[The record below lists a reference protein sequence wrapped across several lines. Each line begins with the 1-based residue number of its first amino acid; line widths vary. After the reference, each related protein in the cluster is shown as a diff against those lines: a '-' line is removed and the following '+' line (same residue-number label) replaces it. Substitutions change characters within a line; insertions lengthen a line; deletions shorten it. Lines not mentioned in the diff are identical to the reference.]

1 MGCGLSM
8 SYDLF
13 FKSLNDNDTAYPEGG
28 RVMAVSQC
36 FIVGNRHE
44 SRYRLYY
51 NKVTRVRSASQTGQ
65 GISCGKVQRV
75 SQLYVSLVSG
85 GSHVAAKCIEIL
97 FNYISR
103 SYYNRLIY
111 RWRIIK
117 NINLVVRK
125 DIRIDSKT
133 SSNHS
138 LRALHLL

>member
-28 RVMAVSQC
+28 RVTAVSQC

-65 GISCGKVQRV
+65 GIGCGKVQRV
-75 SQLYVSLVSG
+75 SQFYVSLVSG
-85 GSHVAAKCIEIL
+85 GSHLAAKCIEIL
-97 FNYISR
+97 FNSISR
-103 SYYNRLIY
+103 SSHDRLY
-111 RWRIIK
+111 
-117 NINLVVRK
+117 
-125 DIRIDSKT
+125 IDGELLKLLI
-133 SSNHS
+133 S
-138 LRALHLL
+138 LLERMYV

>member
-28 RVMAVSQC
+28 RVTAASQC
-36 FIVGNRHE
+36 FIVGNWHE

-75 SQLYVSLVSG
+75 SQFYVSLVSAR
-85 GSHVAAKCIEIL
+85 SRLPAKCIEIL
-97 FNYISR
+97 FNSISCSYHDRLYIDGESLKM
-103 SYYNRLIY
+103 LISLLE
-111 RWRIIK
+111 RIY
-117 NINLVVRK
+117 VRTLK
-125 DIRIDSKT
+125 HQVIVR
-133 SSNHS
+133 
-138 LRALHLL
+138 

>member
-51 NKVTRVRSASQTGQ
+51 DKVTRVRSASQTGQ

-75 SQLYVSLVSG
+75 SQFYVSLVSG
-85 GSHVAAKCIEIL
+85 GSHLAAKCIEIL
-97 FNYISR
+97 FNLISCSYHDRLYIDGESLKI
-103 SYYNRLIY
+103 LISLLE
-111 RWRIIK
+111 RIYVEILK
-117 NINLVVRK
+117 HQVI
-125 DIRIDSKT
+125 IR
-133 SSNHS
+133 
-138 LRALHLL
+138 

>member
-51 NKVTRVRSASQTGQ
+51 DKVTRVRSASQTGQ

-75 SQLYVSLVSG
+75 SQFYVSLVSG
-85 GSHVAAKCIEIL
+85 GSHLAAKCIEIL
-97 FNYISR
+97 FNLISCSYHDRLYIDGESLKILISLLER
-103 SYYNRLIY
+103 IYVEILKHQVINR
-111 RWRIIK
+111 
-117 NINLVVRK
+117 
-125 DIRIDSKT
+125 
-133 SSNHS
+133 
-138 LRALHLL
+138 

>member
-36 FIVGNRHE
+36 FIVENRHE

-51 NKVTRVRSASQTGQ
+51 DKVTRVRSASQTGQ

-75 SQLYVSLVSG
+75 SQFCVSLVSG
-85 GSHVAAKCIEIL
+85 GSHLAAKCIEIL
-97 FNYISR
+97 FNLISCSYHDRLYIDGESLKI
-103 SYYNRLIY
+103 LISLLE
-111 RWRIIK
+111 RIYVEILK
-117 NINLVVRK
+117 HQVI
-125 DIRIDSKT
+125 IR
-133 SSNHS
+133 
-138 LRALHLL
+138 

>member
-51 NKVTRVRSASQTGQ
+51 NKVMRVRSASQTGQ

-75 SQLYVSLVSG
+75 SQFYVSLVSG
-85 GSHVAAKCIEIL
+85 GSHLAAKCIEIL
-97 FNYISR
+97 FNLISC
-103 SYYNRLIY
+103 
-111 RWRIIK
+111 
-117 NINLVVRK
+117 
-125 DIRIDSKT
+125 
-133 SSNHS
+133 SNHDRLYIDGES
-138 LRALHLL
+138 LKILISLLERIYVEVLKHQVIIR

>member
-65 GISCGKVQRV
+65 VISCGKVQRV
-75 SQLYVSLVSG
+75 SQFYVSSASA
-85 GSHVAAKCIEIL
+85 GSRLPAKCIEIL
-97 FNYISR
+97 FNSVSCSYHDKLYIDGESLKI
-103 SYYNRLIY
+103 LISLLE
-111 RWRIIK
+111 RIY
-117 NINLVVRK
+117 VRTLK
-125 DIRIDSKT
+125 HQVIIR
-133 SSNHS
+133 
-138 LRALHLL
+138 

>member
-75 SQLYVSLVSG
+75 SQFYVSSVSG
-85 GSHVAAKCIEIL
+85 GSHLAAKCIEIL
-97 FNYISR
+97 FNLISCSYHDRLYIDGESLKI
-103 SYYNRLIY
+103 LISLLE
-111 RWRIIK
+111 RIYVEILK
-117 NINLVVRK
+117 HRVI
-125 DIRIDSKT
+125 IR
-133 SSNHS
+133 
-138 LRALHLL
+138 

>member
-36 FIVGNRHE
+36 FIVENRHE

-51 NKVTRVRSASQTGQ
+51 DKVTRVRSASQTGQ

-75 SQLYVSLVSG
+75 SQFYVSLVSG
-85 GSHVAAKCIEIL
+85 GSHLAAKCIEIL
-97 FNYISR
+97 FNLISCSYHDRLYIDGESLKI
-103 SYYNRLIY
+103 LISLLE
-111 RWRIIK
+111 RIYVEILK
-117 NINLVVRK
+117 HQVI
-125 DIRIDSKT
+125 IR
-133 SSNHS
+133 
-138 LRALHLL
+138 

>member
-51 NKVTRVRSASQTGQ
+51 DKVTRVRSASQTGQ

-75 SQLYVSLVSG
+75 SQLRVFGIGRITFGCEMHRDTVQ
-85 GSHVAAKCIEIL
+85 
-97 FNYISR
+97 FNFVFIS
-103 SYYNRLIY
+103 
-111 RWRIIK
+111 
-117 NINLVVRK
+117 
-125 DIRIDSKT
+125 
-133 SSNHS
+133 
-138 LRALHLL
+138 

>member
-75 SQLYVSLVSG
+75 SQFYVSLVSG
-85 GSHVAAKCIEIL
+85 GSHLAAKCIEIL
-97 FNYISR
+97 FNLISCSYHDRLYIDGESLKI
-103 SYYNRLIY
+103 LISLLE
-111 RWRIIK
+111 RIYVEILK
-117 NINLVVRK
+117 HRVI
-125 DIRIDSKT
+125 IR
-133 SSNHS
+133 
-138 LRALHLL
+138 